1 MRLGNK
7 SNCQSNAL
15 SHAHSTNLDHTEN
28 ENEIGQMLETIV
40 GVLKSM
46 LIFGIGAIEGLE
58 WKNFNSFVLNWVNY
72 LSYFISGQTTPKE

>member
-15 SHAHSTNLDHTEN
+15 SYAHSTHLDHTEN
-28 ENEIGQMLETIV
+28 ENEIGQMLENIV
-40 GVLKSM
+40 GVLQSM
-46 LIFGIGAIEGLE
+46 LIFGLGAIGLE
-58 WKNFNSFVLNWVNY
+58 WKNFNSFVLNLVNS